1 MTTPLTL
8 APHFPR
14 SKGCEK
20 QAETFFNCFS
30 TATETAL
37 NSSRN
42 PTGTDSDNIASGKVD
57 SSGVLQGCKSELGSY
72 DRCMVNAIKKF
83 PEKYSR
89 AGAAYRG
96 RA

>member
-1 MTTPLTL
+1 MTTTL
-8 APHFPR
+8 KLASHFPR

-20 QAETFFNCFS
+20 QAQTFFDCFS
-30 TATETAL
+30 TASETVLNTRETATTTGSEYKKVENNTVLRDCKATL
-37 NSSRN
+37 NLY
-42 PTGTDSDNIASGKVD
+42 DS
-57 SSGVLQGCKSELGSY
+57 
-72 DRCMVNAIKKF
+72 CMVKALQKY